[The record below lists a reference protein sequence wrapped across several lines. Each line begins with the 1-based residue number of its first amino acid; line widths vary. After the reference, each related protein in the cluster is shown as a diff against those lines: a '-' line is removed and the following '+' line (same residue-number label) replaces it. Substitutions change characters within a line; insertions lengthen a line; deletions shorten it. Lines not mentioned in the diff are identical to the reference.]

1 MGKLKIECLDRKL
14 KLRKLAKAVYKTLG
28 QISYFKVELVFQDG
42 ESMHNLN
49 KTTRGVDSVT
59 DVLSY
64 PSMEG
69 IKEKILRPEECKTEL
84 EGKYIFM
91 GSIVL
96 CDDKIR
102 AQAEEYGHSEER
114 EREYLIIH
122 GLLHLFGYDHMTDE
136 DKKEMRDKEKAVLK
150 ILYPEEVE

>member
-1 MGKLKIECLDRKL
+1 MFN
-14 KLRKLAKAVYKTLG
+14 
-28 QISYFKVELVFQDG
+28 SG
-42 ESMHNLN
+42 EEIRALN
-49 KTTRGVDSVT
+49 RTTRGVDSVT

-64 PSMEG
+64 PTLNDIRGVVLE
-69 IKEKILRPEECKTEL
+69 KENCSTCLDGKLV
-84 EGKYIFM
+84 KYIFL

-96 CDDKIR
+96 CEERIKE
-102 AQAEEYGHSEER
+102 QALEYGHSEER
-114 EREYLIIH
+114 ERTYLIVH